1 MGLGV
6 AKGHCA
12 GYISVCPDDVVV
24 CVSVF
29 TVGLLFIFAFTLPV
43 LFPGLRCTI
52 IMLDMC

>member
-1 MGLGV
+1 VGLGV